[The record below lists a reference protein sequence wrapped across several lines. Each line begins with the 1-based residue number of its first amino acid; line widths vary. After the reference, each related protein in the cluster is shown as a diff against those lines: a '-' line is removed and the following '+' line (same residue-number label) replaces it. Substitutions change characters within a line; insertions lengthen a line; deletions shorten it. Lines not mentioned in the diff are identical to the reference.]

1 MEMVQQNLLRKID
14 GKVASTNG
22 TNGDSKPVARK
33 MSQTTLLGG
42 WGKRLRSKS
51 AASTLPTPS
60 QTSGK
65 EIGID
70 SAYPNAIL
78 SLFESALY
86 LGISLYRVIRANYR
100 TKVRKSRS
108 RGYAHQNTTTTRC
121 KSPSNRRILRKR
133 RHAIR
138 IAGSRD
144 PHEQTHEKG
153 ERMDRVV
160 NAVTT
165 VYRIRGDGRLCICTN
180 LVYNYFFSFLRV
192 LHYSLCCVTCI
203 VFFAWHGE
211 FICDLDIFLKTK

>member
-1 MEMVQQNLLRKID
+1 MVQQNLLRKID
-14 GKVASTNG
+14 GKVALTNG

-51 AASTLPTPS
+51 ASSTLPTPS

-70 SAYPNAIL
+70 SAYPNSIL

-86 LGISLYRVIRANYR
+86 LGISLYRFVRANYR

-108 RGYAHQNTTTTRC
+108 GGYAHQNTTTTRC
-121 KSPSNRRILRKR
+121 KSSSNRRVLRER
-133 RHAIR
+133 RHEIR
-138 IAGSRD
+138 ITGSRN

-160 NAVTT
+160 NTVST
-165 VYRIRGDGRLCICTN
+165 VYRIRGTGVYAYVQILCIITS
-180 LVYNYFFSFLRV
+180 FSFLHCLALFPV
-192 LHYSLCCVTCI
+192 LCELHCI
-203 VFFAWHGE
+203 FCIARPMVHVMH
-211 FICDLDIFLKTK
+211 LYN